1 MNEALLA
8 ALDEEHTALEAFA
21 SLLAVEARA
30 LAAVSP
36 LDTLP
41 TLVEQKQQL
50 ITRLA
55 ALEQRRDAALTALGL
70 PGGKA
75 GMARAI
81 EQEKLRAGPAEAR
94 LAGRWRQLRQTV
106 ERARQ
111 ANANNGLMI
120 RVRMDYNAR
129 ALAAL
134 RAVPASS
141 GFYGPDGRVS
151 ALA

>member
-8 ALDEEHTALEAFA
+8 TLDEEHTALEAFT
-21 SLLAVEARA
+21 SLLALEAGA
-30 LAAVSP
+30 LATVSP
-36 LDTLP
+36 LETLP
-41 TLVEQKQQL
+41 AIIEQKRQL
-50 ITRLA
+50 IAQLTRL
-55 ALEQRRDAALTALGL
+55 EQQRDAALATLGL

-75 GMARAI
+75 GMERAI
-81 EQEKLRAGPAEAR
+81 ERERQRVGHAEPR
-94 LAGRWRQLRQTV
+94 LAGRWRMLHQTL
-106 ERARQ
+106 ERVRQ

-120 RVRMDYNAR
+120 QVRMDYNTR

-134 RAVPASS
+134 RAVPRNT